1 MFLGSAP
8 RREYDP
14 LRIFRWRN
22 YRDYGTGVSGDLELV
37 DDAEAE
43 ERAAE
48 EQARIDAQTRGM
60 ALYQFKACP
69 FCVKTR
75 RAMKRLGLNIE
86 LRDARG
92 DMQWRQQLL
101 AEGGRL
107 QVPCLYIPQSSGD
120 AQWLYESDD
129 IIAYLEER
137 FADRTPVANH

>member
-1 MFLGSAP
+1 MIWNLIRWPLGQLILLIDFLTSP
-8 RREYDP
+8 RTP
-14 LRIFRWRN
+14 
-22 YRDYGTGVSGDLELV
+22 
-37 DDAEAE
+37 
-43 ERAAE
+43 ERTEE

-60 ALYQFKACP
+60 ALYEFKACP

>member
-1 MFLGSAP
+1 
-8 RREYDP
+8 
-14 LRIFRWRN
+14 
-22 YRDYGTGVSGDLELV
+22 
-37 DDAEAE
+37 
-43 ERAAE
+43 
-48 EQARIDAQTRGM
+48 M

-120 AQWLYESDD
+120 AQWLYESND

-137 FADRTPVANH
+137 FADRKPVAGH

>member
-1 MFLGSAP
+1 MIWNLIRWPLGQLILLIDFLTSPRAP
-8 RREYDP
+8 VRE
-14 LRIFRWRN
+14 
-22 YRDYGTGVSGDLELV
+22 
-37 DDAEAE
+37 
-43 ERAAE
+43 AE
-48 EQARIDAQTRGM
+48 EQARIDAETSGM

-75 RAMKRLGLNIE
+75 RAIKRLGLKIE

-107 QVPCLYIPQSSGD
+107 QVPCLYIPHASGD

-129 IIAYLEER
+129 IIAYLGNR
-137 FADRTPVANH
+137 FADPKPAPYH

>member
-1 MFLGSAP
+1 MIWNLIRWPLGQLILLIDFLTSP
-8 RREYDP
+8 RP
-14 LRIFRWRN
+14 P
-22 YRDYGTGVSGDLELV
+22 
-37 DDAEAE
+37 

-48 EQARIDAQTRGM
+48 EQARIDAETRGM

-92 DMQWRQQLL
+92 NMQWRQQLL
-101 AEGGRL
+101 AQGGRL

-129 IIAYLEER
+129 IIAYLEAR
-137 FADRTPVANH
+137 FADRRPVASH

>member
-1 MFLGSAP
+1 MIWNLVRWPLGQLILLIDFLTSP
-8 RREYDP
+8 RP
-14 LRIFRWRN
+14 P
-22 YRDYGTGVSGDLELV
+22 
-37 DDAEAE
+37 
-43 ERAAE
+43 ERAAA
-48 EQARIDAQTRGM
+48 EQARIDAETRGM

-129 IIAYLEER
+129 IIAYLEAR
-137 FADRTPVANH
+137 FADRRPVANH

>member
-1 MFLGSAP
+1 MIWNLIRWPLGQLILLIDFLTSP
-8 RREYDP
+8 RTP
-14 LRIFRWRN
+14 
-22 YRDYGTGVSGDLELV
+22 
-37 DDAEAE
+37 
-43 ERAAE
+43 ERTAE

-60 ALYQFKACP
+60 ALYEFKACP

-129 IIAYLEER
+129 IIAYLKKR

>member
-1 MFLGSAP
+1 MIWNLIRWPLGQLILLIDFLTSPRAP
-8 RREYDP
+8 VR
-14 LRIFRWRN
+14 
-22 YRDYGTGVSGDLELV
+22 T
-37 DDAEAE
+37 
-43 ERAAE
+43 AE

-107 QVPCLYIPQSSGD
+107 QVPCLYIPQSSAD
-120 AQWLYESDD
+120 AQWLYESND

>member
-1 MFLGSAP
+1 MIWNLIRWPLGQLILLIDFLTSP
-8 RREYDP
+8 RP
-14 LRIFRWRN
+14 P
-22 YRDYGTGVSGDLELV
+22 
-37 DDAEAE
+37 

-48 EQARIDAQTRGM
+48 DQARIDAQTRGM
-60 ALYQFKACP
+60 ALYQFKA
-69 FCVKTR
+69 R

-129 IIAYLEER
+129 IIAYLEAR
-137 FADRTPVANH
+137 FADRRPAASH

>member
-1 MFLGSAP
+1 MIWNLIRWPLGQLILLIDFLTSP
-8 RREYDP
+8 RP
-14 LRIFRWRN
+14 P
-22 YRDYGTGVSGDLELV
+22 
-37 DDAEAE
+37 

-75 RAMKRLGLNIE
+75 RAKKRLGLNIE

-92 DMQWRQQLL
+92 NMQWRQQLL

-107 QVPCLYIPQSSGD
+107 QVPCLYICL
-120 AQWLYESDD
+120 LYTSDSD
-129 IIAYLEER
+129 E
-137 FADRTPVANH
+137 DN

>member
-1 MFLGSAP
+1 MIWNLIRWPLGQLILLIDFLTSP
-8 RREYDP
+8 RP
-14 LRIFRWRN
+14 P
-22 YRDYGTGVSGDLELV
+22 
-37 DDAEAE
+37 

-48 EQARIDAQTRGM
+48 EQARIDAETRGM

-69 FCVKTR
+69 FCVKAR

-107 QVPCLYIPQSSGD
+107 QVPCLYIPESSGD

-129 IIAYLEER
+129 IIAYLEAR
-137 FADRTPVANH
+137 FADRRPATSH

>member
-1 MFLGSAP
+1 MIWNLIRWPLGQLILLIDFLTSPRAP
-8 RREYDP
+8 
-14 LRIFRWRN
+14 
-22 YRDYGTGVSGDLELV
+22 
-37 DDAEAE
+37 

>member
-1 MFLGSAP
+1 MIWNLIRWPLGQLILLIDFLTSP
-8 RREYDP
+8 RP
-14 LRIFRWRN
+14 P
-22 YRDYGTGVSGDLELV
+22 
-37 DDAEAE
+37 
-43 ERAAE
+43 ERAAA
-48 EQARIDAQTRGM
+48 EQARIDAETRGM

-69 FCVKTR
+69 FCVKAR

-92 DMQWRQQLL
+92 NMQWRQQLL

-129 IIAYLEER
+129 IIAYLEAR
-137 FADRTPVANH
+137 FADRRPAATH

>member
-1 MFLGSAP
+1 MIWNLIRWPLGQLILLIDFLTSPQAP
-8 RREYDP
+8 ER
-14 LRIFRWRN
+14 
-22 YRDYGTGVSGDLELV
+22 T
-37 DDAEAE
+37 AEN
-43 ERAAE
+43 
-48 EQARIDAQTRGM
+48 QARIDAQTRGM

-92 DMQWRQQLL
+92 NMQWRQQLL

-107 QVPCLYIPQSSGD
+107 QVPCLYIPQSSAG

-129 IIAYLEER
+129 IIAYLETR
-137 FADRTPVANH
+137 FVDRKPVASH

>member
-1 MFLGSAP
+1 MIWNLIRWPLGQLILLIDFLTSP
-8 RREYDP
+8 RTP
-14 LRIFRWRN
+14 
-22 YRDYGTGVSGDLELV
+22 
-37 DDAEAE
+37 
-43 ERAAE
+43 ERTAE

-60 ALYQFKACP
+60 ALYEFKACP

>member
-1 MFLGSAP
+1 MIWNLVRWPLGQLILLIDFLTSP
-8 RREYDP
+8 RP
-14 LRIFRWRN
+14 P
-22 YRDYGTGVSGDLELV
+22 
-37 DDAEAE
+37 

-48 EQARIDAQTRGM
+48 EQERIDAQTRGM

-107 QVPCLYIPQSSGD
+107 QVPCLYIPESSGD

-129 IIAYLEER
+129 IIAYLEAR
-137 FADRTPVANH
+137 FADRRPVANH